1 MHLESEGVDTEE
13 DRNENRAEEPI
24 FDYKARRQY
33 STDETYA
40 CRTAASDREGGRGNT
55 LRWWLQ
61 VHTVWETMVGV
72 IKSIPTVLTPH
83 W

>member
-24 FDYKARRQY
+24 FDYEARRQY

-40 CRTAASDREGGRGNT
+40 YRTAASDREGGKRNT
-55 LRWWLQ
+55 LR
-61 VHTVWETMVGV
+61 
-72 IKSIPTVLTPH
+72 
-83 W
+83 